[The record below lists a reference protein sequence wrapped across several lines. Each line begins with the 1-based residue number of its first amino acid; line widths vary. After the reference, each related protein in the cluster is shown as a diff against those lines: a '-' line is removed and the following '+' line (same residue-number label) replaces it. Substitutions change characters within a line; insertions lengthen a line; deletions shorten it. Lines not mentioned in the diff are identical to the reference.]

1 MIPIVVYASGNII
14 TGPTCINYENPSR
27 FFLENKDTCF
37 DEVGT
42 TIYGQLRLLEKQYF
56 LSIRARYNIGGTSA
70 YHFCLIPIQDEIE

>member
-42 TIYGQLRLLEKQYF
+42 TIYGQLGLLEKQYF
-56 LSIRARYNIGGTSA
+56 
-70 YHFCLIPIQDEIE
+70 